1 MVSEAQKMAN
11 KNYRKKSKFITL
23 EFHESELDLY
33 DFVCRQGAKRT
44 YLKDLIRADMQ
55 KKEPV

>member
-1 MVSEAQKMAN
+1 MVSDAQKKAN
-11 KNYRKKSKFITL
+11 KKYRQKSKFITL

-33 DFVCRQGAKRT
+33 DFVCRQGVKRT
-44 YLKDLIRADMQ
+44 YLKDLIRADRQ

>member
-1 MVSEAQKMAN
+1 MVSEAQKRAS
-11 KNYRKKSKFITL
+11 KKYREKSKFITL

-33 DFVCRQGAKRT
+33 NFVSRQGAKRT

-55 KKEPV
+55 QKEPV